1 VGYTVAVCP
10 LIDMSHLLRVL
21 RSLSSHRP
29 RPPNEVFSSIGQPR
43 YTAAVMEP
51 TRLYQR
57 EHYRL
62 PLPVSCPVMFSDATT
77 IGEGLVT
84 NLSVFGCTIE
94 CSDTVPEKT
103 MLLLRLILP
112 DQQESLPIEQA
123 EVRWA
128 KGKQVGLR
136 FGQLERAANL
146 RLHLFVWDRM
156 IERLQ
161 SLKQQDAPLSY
172 S

>member
-1 VGYTVAVCP
+1 
-10 LIDMSHLLRVL
+10 
-21 RSLSSHRP
+21 
-29 RPPNEVFSSIGQPR
+29 
-43 YTAAVMEP
+43 MEP
-51 TRLYQR
+51 VHPYQR

-62 PLPVSCPVMFSDATT
+62 PLPVSYPVMFSDAAT

-84 NLSVFGCTIE
+84 NLSVFGCTID
-94 CSDTVPEKT
+94 CADTVPEKT
-103 MLLLRLILP
+103 TLLLRLILP
-112 DQQESLPIEQA
+112 DQKESLPIEQA
-123 EVRWA
+123 EVRWVR
-128 KGKQVGLR
+128 GQQVGLR

-161 SLKQQDAPLSY
+161 SLKQEGVPLSY

>member
-1 VGYTVAVCP
+1 MEQT
-10 LIDMSHLLRVL
+10 
-21 RSLSSHRP
+21 RP
-29 RPPNEVFSSIGQPR
+29 
-43 YTAAVMEP
+43 
-51 TRLYQR
+51 YQR

-62 PLPVSCPVMFSDATT
+62 PLPVSYPAMFFDTAT

-94 CSDTVPEKT
+94 CADTVPEKT
-103 MLLLRLILP
+103 TLLLRLLLP
-112 DQQESLPIEQA
+112 DQKNSLPIEQA
-123 EVRWA
+123 EVRWVR
-128 KGKQVGLR
+128 GKQVGLR
-136 FGQLERAANL
+136 FGHLERAANL

-161 SLKQQDAPLSY
+161 SLKQAGVPLSY

>member
-1 VGYTVAVCP
+1 MEQA
-10 LIDMSHLLRVL
+10 
-21 RSLSSHRP
+21 RP
-29 RPPNEVFSSIGQPR
+29 
-43 YTAAVMEP
+43 
-51 TRLYQR
+51 YQR

-62 PLPVSCPVMFSDATT
+62 PLPVSYPVMFSDAST

-94 CSDTVPEKT
+94 CAGTVPEQT
-103 MLLLRLILP
+103 ILLLRLILP
-112 DQQESLPIEQA
+112 DHKESLPIEQA
-123 EVRWA
+123 EVRWVR
-128 KGKQVGLR
+128 GQQVGLR
-136 FGQLERAANL
+136 FGHLERAANL

-161 SLKQQDAPLSY
+161 SLKQEGIPLSY

>member
-1 VGYTVAVCP
+1 MEQT
-10 LIDMSHLLRVL
+10 
-21 RSLSSHRP
+21 RP
-29 RPPNEVFSSIGQPR
+29 
-43 YTAAVMEP
+43 
-51 TRLYQR
+51 YQR

-62 PLPVSCPVMFSDATT
+62 PLPASYPVMFSDAAT

-94 CSDTVPEKT
+94 CAGTVPEQT
-103 MLLLRLILP
+103 ILLLRLILP
-112 DQQESLPIEQA
+112 NQKESPPIEQA
-123 EVRWA
+123 EVRWVR
-128 KGKQVGLR
+128 GQQVRLR
-136 FGQLERAANL
+136 FGHLERAANL

-161 SLKQQDAPLSY
+161 SLKQEGVPLSY

>member
-1 VGYTVAVCP
+1 MEQV
-10 LIDMSHLLRVL
+10 
-21 RSLSSHRP
+21 RP
-29 RPPNEVFSSIGQPR
+29 
-43 YTAAVMEP
+43 
-51 TRLYQR
+51 YQR

-62 PLPVSCPVMFSDATT
+62 LLPISYPVMFSDSAT

-94 CSDTVPEKT
+94 CADTVPEKT

-112 DQQESLPIEQA
+112 DQKGSLPIEQA
-123 EVRWA
+123 EVRWVR
-128 KGKQVGLR
+128 GNQVGIR
-136 FGQLERAANL
+136 FGYLERAANL

-161 SLKQQDAPLSY
+161 SLKREGIPLSY

>member
-1 VGYTVAVCP
+1 MLA
-10 LIDMSHLLRVL
+10 
-21 RSLSSHRP
+21 
-29 RPPNEVFSSIGQPR
+29 SI
-43 YTAAVMEP
+43 MEEAKP
-51 TRLYQR
+51 YQR

-62 PLPVSCPVMFSDATT
+62 PLPVSYPVMFSDAAT

-84 NLSVFGCTIE
+84 NLSVFGCTIV
-94 CSDTVPEKT
+94 CSDTLPEQT
-103 MLLLRLILP
+103 TLLLRLILP
-112 DQQESLPIEQA
+112 DQKESLPIEQA
-123 EVRWA
+123 EVRWV

-161 SLKQQDAPLSY
+161 SLKQECSPPSY

>member
-1 VGYTVAVCP
+1 MEQT
-10 LIDMSHLLRVL
+10 
-21 RSLSSHRP
+21 RP
-29 RPPNEVFSSIGQPR
+29 
-43 YTAAVMEP
+43 
-51 TRLYQR
+51 YQR

-62 PLPVSCPVMFSDATT
+62 PLPVSYPVMFSDAAT

-94 CSDTVPEKT
+94 CADTVPKKT
-103 MLLLRLILP
+103 TLLLRLLLP
-112 DQQESLPIEQA
+112 DQKKSLPIEQA
-123 EVRWA
+123 EVRWVR
-128 KGKQVGLR
+128 GKQVGLR
-136 FGQLERAANL
+136 FGHLERAANL

-161 SLKQQDAPLSY
+161 SLKQAGAPLSY

>member
-1 VGYTVAVCP
+1 MEQV
-10 LIDMSHLLRVL
+10 
-21 RSLSSHRP
+21 RP
-29 RPPNEVFSSIGQPR
+29 
-43 YTAAVMEP
+43 
-51 TRLYQR
+51 YQR

-62 PLPVSCPVMFSDATT
+62 PLPVSYPVMFSDAAI

-94 CSDTVPEKT
+94 CADTVPEKT
-103 MLLLRLILP
+103 TLLLRLILP
-112 DQQESLPIEQA
+112 DQKQSLPIDQA
-123 EVRWA
+123 EVRWVR
-128 KGKQVGLR
+128 GKQVGLR
-136 FGQLERAANL
+136 FSHLKRAANL

-161 SLKQQDAPLSY
+161 SLKQAGTPLSY

>member
-1 VGYTVAVCP
+1 MTGHTESVERTDGHAAFIHVPITALAP
-10 LIDMSHLLRVL
+10 LTRYSV
-21 RSLSSHRP
+21 RSGDFGTLA
-29 RPPNEVFSSIGQPR
+29 SI
-43 YTAAVMEP
+43 MEQAKP
-51 TRLYQR
+51 YQR

-62 PLPVSCPVMFSDATT
+62 PLPVSYPVMFFDAAT

-94 CSDTVPEKT
+94 CSNTLPEQT
-103 MLLLRLILP
+103 TLLLRLILP
-112 DQQESLPIEQA
+112 DQKESLPIEQA
-123 EVRWA
+123 EVRWV

-161 SLKQQDAPLSY
+161 SLKQECSPPSY